1 MRASG
6 PFREVMPATGGIG
19 VIRKYRV
26 GGNKHHNSH
35 EIMGSPRQRSCLI
48 GFLKDDLD
56 LSRERKGWGE
66 LFGTHRWKST
76 VANSILSFFP
86 CI

>member
-6 PFREVMPATGGIG
+6 PFREVMPATGGTE

-26 GGNKHHNSH
+26 GGNKHPNSH
-35 EIMGSPRQRSCLI
+35 EIMGSPRQRSSLI

-56 LSRERKGWGE
+56 LSRERKGRE
-66 LFGTHRWKST
+66 LFGTDRWKST
-76 VANSILSFFP
+76 VANSILSFLP
-86 CI
+86 CM